1 MSVTEAHDMV
11 AQGGLRRSLTAAMG
25 IDLIGGERG
34 VRGGCGRDGR
44 RTPGHSHGGLAPDRV
59 LERLDLRPGHSFLDA
74 GCGEGR
80 FSIPAA
86 GLVGSKGKVYAVDT
100 SEARIASLRRVAQ
113 EKGLDQIQA
122 FVADVTQEIPIEADT
137 VDVCLMANVF
147 HGLAAGVTVRG
158 ELREIKRVLRPKGA
172 LAILDFRKDVD
183 RPPGPPID
191 RRIDPVELEGLIS
204 QYGFR
209 QRTGERVGSYH
220 YLSIFV
226 LDDATA

>member
-1 MSVTEAHDMV
+1 MH
-11 AQGGLRRSLTAAMG
+11 
-25 IDLIGGERG
+25 
-34 VRGGCGRDGR
+34 GGCCGSGR
-44 RTPGHSHGGLAPDRV
+44 RTPGHSDGGLAPDRV
-59 LERLDLRPGHSFLDA
+59 LQRLDLRPGHNFLDA

-86 GLVGSKGKVYAVDT
+86 GLVGSKGKVYAVDN

-113 EKGLDQIQA
+113 EKGLDQIEA
-122 FVADVTQEIPIEADT
+122 FVADVTKEIPIEADT

-147 HGLAAGVTVRG
+147 HGLAAGGTVRG
-158 ELREIKRVLRPKGA
+158 ELREIRRVLRRKGA

-191 RRIDPVELEGLIS
+191 RRIDPAELEGLVS

-209 QRTGERVGSYH
+209 QRLSEGVGNYH

-226 LDDATA
+226 VDDATA